1 LFEQNHVVERCQYG
15 FIKHVRVSFS
25 LSQIYIEISHVAYL
39 THAHLRFGNIHMSFT
54 FFSRRMVDGLPD
66 GSLVDLEVTSFHG
79 KRLQLS
85 VTRGLNGWQLQQ
97 LILQKLSRPGRR
109 LLLQHGAVPLKLQE
123 TLEQQG
129 ITGRRSNKNQ
139 LYYIYVV

>member
-1 LFEQNHVVERCQYG
+1 MN
-15 FIKHVRVSFS
+15 
-25 LSQIYIEISHVAYL
+25 
-39 THAHLRFGNIHMSFT
+39 
-54 FFSRRMVDGLPD
+54 FSRRMVDGLPD

-139 LYYIYVV
+139 LYYIYICSVTSYLLLSLLISLLYCRASHTGDTDTIRVMYSIVV

>member
-1 LFEQNHVVERCQYG
+1 MSVWVHQTCPRFFFFKPELYRDQPCCLSDTCPLALWQHPHV
-15 FIKHVRVSFS
+15 
-25 LSQIYIEISHVAYL
+25 L
-39 THAHLRFGNIHMSFT
+39 HMN
-54 FFSRRMVDGLPD
+54 FSRRMVDGLPD

-139 LYYIYVV
+139 LYYIYM